1 MLMSLLKVQAHMN
14 VIVNHWCW
22 GRWWWLAC
30 FPYIKKKTVLFF
42 FPVFPW
48 RKLSNLRSA
57 CRFMVLFIIP
67 ARTIA
72 FYGSNLVLFVRLY
85 YVFPIYIYIYAPGV
99 HVLFSIKRGHLHP
112 KTHPL
117 ALVTFWEKMTI
128 MVKSNLDIICN

>member
-30 FPYIKKKTVLFF
+30 FPYIKKKNSFIF
-42 FPVFPW
+42 FPRFSLAKTFKPQECMSFHGTFYYPSQNYSILW
-48 RKLSNLRSA
+48 IKFGSLRPTLL
-57 CRFMVLFIIP
+57 RF
-67 ARTIA
+67 
-72 FYGSNLVLFVRLY
+72 SH
-85 YVFPIYIYIYAPGV
+85 IYAPGV